1 MSLIKPVRGIALA
14 AFFLFL
20 AAASV
25 LVYLRRSGMPAR
37 MGAHPV
43 TGLDATVTV
52 RWDEWGVPHV
62 NADSQEDLA
71 RAMGWLHANDR
82 MTQMELGRRAASGTL
97 SEIVGEP
104 AIEQDIYF
112 HTLGFPEAAE
122 KLWQSA
128 SEDSK
133 KMLEAY
139 AEGVNA
145 WLLERKG
152 RVTPGLKILG
162 ADPGPWT
169 PQDSLRFAL
178 LMAQDLSFWNQRPEE
193 ERFQWLRAFGP
204 EGVRDLLGDPDL
216 HVPEAILE
224 LAGQKVEHAAAPSA
238 PVAPSAPGD
247 LTGLT
252 GLTDKEQSDSANTE
266 PNPEPTLL
274 DGDPP
279 SPGSNNWLIGGSRT
293 ESGKPLLA
301 NDPHLGLFLPSVWYQ
316 VQLRS
321 PTYEAAGMTLPGTP
335 GVVIGRGPAIAWAFT
350 NTMLDDHD
358 IFFEQ
363 VNDQGQVL
371 RGESWQD
378 VVEEKRSLLLRD
390 GSRHAFTIRRTDI
403 GPLLDAD
410 PKRGL
415 PARSVAWTAHYPG
428 DPIAALVNLARAET
442 PEQAQAAIEGYVCPA
457 QNLVAGFPNGDL
469 LYTVLGRVPDRK
481 RGDGRL
487 PAPAWDPTYGWNGLR
502 PRPTNPTMVNPEDD
516 LIVTANHDIRPKGY
530 ALPLTAEF
538 FAPFRAD
545 RIRESLLAKEKWDRQ
560 SFADLQLDAHSLF
573 AVDLVEILKA
583 EAPFEGDAQSAFET
597 LSAWD
602 GTMAPKGPAGLF
614 ALLSRELSAQIF
626 ADESTAAEL
635 EHSVSHRDRVHR
647 VLRGDMSQSW
657 LDNVKTEAVED
668 RHAILQS
675 SLEKAWQ
682 TAEQHWS
689 GRTSQWDY
697 GWLHSLRLNHRLDAV
712 PFYGGWT
719 RRGPYPVAGSSTTIL
734 AFGSRWR
741 EDGRQHITYGPS
753 MRWIVDWSEP
763 DRAWA
768 VLPGGQSGHPSD
780 RHYDDQIRPY
790 LDGELH
796 VAPWSEEAIA
806 EATKREMTLE
816 PYP

>member
-1 MSLIKPVRGIALA
+1 MSLIKPIRGFALG
-14 AFFLFL
+14 AFFIFL
-20 AAASV
+20 AAAST

-37 MGAHPV
+37 MGNHPLA
-43 TGLDATVTV
+43 GLDAAVTV
-52 RWDEWGVPHV
+52 RWDDWGVPHV
-62 NADSQEDLA
+62 QAESQEDLS

-82 MTQMELGRRAASGTL
+82 ITQMELGRRAASGTL

-104 AIEQDIYF
+104 AIEQDVYF
-112 HTLGFPEAAE
+112 QTLGFPEAAE
-122 KLWQSA
+122 TLWQSA

-133 KMLEAY
+133 RMLEAY

-162 ADPGPWT
+162 ADPDPWT

-193 ERFQWLRAFGP
+193 ERFLWLKAFGP
-204 EGVRDLLGDPDL
+204 DGVRDLLGDPDL
-216 HVPEAILE
+216 HVPAEILE
-224 LAGQKVEHAAAPSA
+224 LAGHAADASA
-238 PVAPSAPGD
+238 PTTSEADAEPNAPG
-247 LTGLT
+247 TA
-252 GLTDKEQSDSANTE
+252 DSSKPA
-266 PNPEPTLL
+266 LL
-274 DGDPP
+274 EGDPP

-316 VQLRS
+316 IQLRS
-321 PTYEAAGMTLPGTP
+321 PTYEAAGMSLPGTP

-358 IFFEQ
+358 IFFEKL
-363 VNDQGQVL
+363 NERGQVL
-371 RGESWQD
+371 RGEEWLH
-378 VVEEKRSLLLRD
+378 VTEERRSLKLRD
-390 GSRHAFTIRRTDI
+390 GGSHDFTIRRTDI

-428 DPIAALVNLARAET
+428 DPIAAMVGLARAET
-442 PEQAQAAIEGYVCPA
+442 PEQAQAAIETYVCPA

-481 RGDGRL
+481 LGDGRL
-487 PAPAWDPTYGWNGLR
+487 PAPAWDPSYGWNGLR
-502 PRPTNPTMVNPEDD
+502 PRPTNPTVVNPEDD
-516 LIVTANHDIRPKGY
+516 LIVTANHDIRPEGY

-560 SFADLQLDAHSLF
+560 SFADLQLDDRSLF
-573 AVDLVEILKA
+573 ALDLMEILKQ
-583 EAPFEGDAQSAFET
+583 EAPFEGDAQEAFDT
-597 LSAWD
+597 LSSWD
-602 GTMAPKGPAGLF
+602 GTMATQGPSALF
-614 ALLSRELSAQIF
+614 ALLERELSAQIF
-626 ADESTAAEL
+626 GDESAAAEL
-635 EHSVSHRDRVHR
+635 ERSVSHRDRVHR
-647 VLRGDMSQSW
+647 ILRGEMSAAW
-657 LDNVKTEAVED
+657 LDNVETEAVED
-668 RHAILQS
+668 RHAILQT
-675 SLEKAWQ
+675 SLEEAWK
-682 TAEQHWS
+682 TAKQHWK
-689 GRTSQWDY
+689 GRTSRWDY

-712 PFYGGWT
+712 PVYGSWT
-719 RRGPYPVAGSSTTIL
+719 RRGPYPVSGSSTTIL
-734 AFGSRWR
+734 AFGHRWR

-768 VLPGGQSGHPSD
+768 VIPGGQSGHPSD
-780 RHYDDQIRPY
+780 RHYDDQIGPY
-790 LDGELH
+790 LEGELH
-796 VAPWSEEAIA
+796 EAPWSEEAI
-806 EATKREMTLE
+806 EAATRRRMTLL
-816 PYP
+816 PSP